1 MQIYAELDPDP
12 QHCKNIPTKGANPDQ
27 DLNHWINIPCIFI
40 KKVNFNTNLFQVKG
54 SPIPPPCHPRHSC
67 AMPLTRCG
75 LAAEMWP
82 VQCALSAVCRCQAQ
96 ELRWHA
102 GNVANS
108 QPTARTANV
117 MAPRH
122 LNSIRVKKNI
132 S

>member
-1 MQIYAELDPDP
+1 MVR
-12 QHCKNIPTKGANPDQ
+12 
-27 DLNHWINIPCIFI
+27 DLAGFLL
-40 KKVNFNTNLFQVKG
+40 KVNLNTNLFQVKG

-82 VQCALSAVCRCQAQ
+82 VPCLQCAGVRHKNCDGM
-96 ELRWHA
+96 HA

-108 QPTARTANV
+108 HSTAWTANV

-122 LNSIRVKKNI
+122 LNSIRL
-132 S
+132 